1 MYLAI
6 PIWLKKWQEIIFS
19 SVKIAYACSYAKW
32 GECEGGLSA
41 LAKTHGKRF
50 CNDVVQS
57 TKWSTKS
64 HKDCTLLCT
73 LLKLQIVVLPIL
85 CSNCVSLFMKGFFQA
100 LLALGMPALWDA
112 QEEISSVVLWVR
124 YKYHLSVIIF

>member
-73 LLKLQIVVLPIL
+73 LLKLQIVLLIL
-85 CSNCVSLFMKGFFQA
+85 CSNCVSLFMKGFFQFSCFV
-100 LLALGMPALWDA
+100 G
-112 QEEISSVVLWVR
+112 QIQISFKSFNF
-124 YKYHLSVIIF
+124 YMNSMFGKKYFCHW